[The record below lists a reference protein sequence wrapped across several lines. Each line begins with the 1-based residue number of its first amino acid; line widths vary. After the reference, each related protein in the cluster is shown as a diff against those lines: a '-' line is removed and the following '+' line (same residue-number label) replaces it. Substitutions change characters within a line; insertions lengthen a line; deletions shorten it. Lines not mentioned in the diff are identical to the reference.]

1 MSEEKTYRSANARV
15 ISDNAVISINLHWI
29 RNILGLLLLIGGI
42 VYKYETRLRTLEST
56 VITNQEEL
64 RKLVEHH
71 ILTQETQRVELEEKI
86 KFYEKEF
93 NINPL
98 SWGKKKRK

>member
-1 MSEEKTYRSANARV
+1 MSEEKTYRSAGARV
-15 ISDNAVISINLHWI
+15 ISDNMVVSFNLYFI
-29 RNILGLLLLIGGI
+29 RNVLGLLLLIGGI

-56 VITNQEEL
+56 VITNQDEL

-71 ILTQETQRVELEEKI
+71 IALEESKRVELEEKI
-86 KFYEKEF
+86 MFYEKSL

-98 SWGKKKRK
+98 SWKRKKKK